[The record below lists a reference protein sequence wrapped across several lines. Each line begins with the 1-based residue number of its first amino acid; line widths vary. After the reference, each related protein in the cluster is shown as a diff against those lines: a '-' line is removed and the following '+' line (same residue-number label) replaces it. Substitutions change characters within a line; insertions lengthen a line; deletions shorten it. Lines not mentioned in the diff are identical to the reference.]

1 MEEQFHCRT
10 VAEYNYH
17 ASLLTGPFST
27 HDSTTY
33 GLNYPSPLNEVKFF
47 HVCNGQLP
55 QDIMH
60 TLMEGV
66 LLKEIQVMLERFI
79 YVNHLFTLETFNNR
93 LAFFGYGRSETKT
106 KPPKAFEVNHVKGTS
121 KLPLSGKFLPS
132 LLLLFS

>member
-17 ASLLTGPFST
+17 ALLLTGPFST

-79 YVNHLFTLETFNNR
+79 YVNHLFTLETFNDR
-93 LAFFGYGRSETKT
+93 LAFLVMAGLKLKPNPLRLLRSIM
-106 KPPKAFEVNHVKGTS
+106 
-121 KLPLSGKFLPS
+121 
-132 LLLLFS
+132 